1 MHKVIIFSKIPSG
14 SWVVSRIAQ
23 SKNYKGA
30 FKKKGMVAQS
40 ASVLK
45 PNNNDNNNNNNNN
58 SNNDNNNNNKKK

>member
-45 PNNNDNNNNNNNN
+45 PNNNDNNNNNN
-58 SNNDNNNNNKKK
+58 SNNDNNNKKKK